1 MKSIQQFIIKPIGQ
15 RYNNELAIGNKKLI
29 VNSSISN
36 HKFVNREAVVVS
48 VPLALRTNIKVG
60 DTVLVHHNLFRR
72 YYNLKGKSVNSSK
85 YFKDDMYF
93 ASVDQIYMFKRND
106 KWNTVLDYCFIK
118 PVINKDESK
127 LSKLKNN
134 IGIIKYDNSSLNALK
149 ISTGDTVVFK
159 SNREFEFVVD
169 NELLYCMQ
177 SNDILIKYENKG
189 NETEYNPSWAK
200 SS

>member
-15 RYNNELAIGNKKLI
+15 RYNNELTVGDKKLI

-48 VPLALRTNIKVG
+48 TPLALKTDIKVG

-72 YYNLKGKSVNSSK
+72 YYNLKGKSVNSTK

-93 ASVDQIYMFKRND
+93 ASVDQIYMYKRNN

-127 LSKLKNN
+127 LS
-134 IGIIKYDNSSLNALK
+134 S
-149 ISTGDTVVFK
+149 V
-159 SNREFEFVVD
+159 
-169 NELLYCMQ
+169 
-177 SNDILIKYENKG
+177 
-189 NETEYNPSWAK
+189 
-200 SS
+200 

>member
-15 RYNNELAIGNKKLI
+15 RYNNELTIGNKKLI

-118 PVINKDESK
+118 PVINKDKSK

-149 ISTGDTVVFK
+149 ISTGDTVAFK

>member
-15 RYNNELAIGNKKLI
+15 RYNNELTIGNKKLI

>member
-1 MKSIQQFIIKPIGQ
+1 MKSIQQFIIKPIRQ
-15 RYNNELAIGNKKLI
+15 RYNNELAIGDKKLI

-149 ISTGDTVVFK
+149 ISAGDTVVFK

>member
-1 MKSIQQFIIKPIGQ
+1 
-15 RYNNELAIGNKKLI
+15 
-29 VNSSISN
+29 
-36 HKFVNREAVVVS
+36 VVVS

>member
-15 RYNNELAIGNKKLI
+15 RYNNELTVGDKKLI

-36 HKFVNREAVVVS
+36 HKFVNREAVVIS
-48 VPLALRTNIKVG
+48 TPLALKTDIKVG

-72 YYNLKGKSVNSSK
+72 YYNLKGKSVNSTK

-93 ASVDQIYMFKRND
+93 ASVDQIYMYKRNN

-149 ISTGDTVVFK
+149 IAIGDTVAFK
-159 SNREFEFVVD
+159 SNREFEFVLD
-169 NELLYCMQ
+169 NEVLYCMK
-177 SNDILIKYENKG
+177 SNDILIKYENKRD
-189 NETEYNPSWAK
+189 ETEYNPSWAK

>member
-15 RYNNELAIGNKKLI
+15 RYNNKLAIGDKKLI

-149 ISTGDTVVFK
+149 ISAGDTVVFK